1 MQYGRTQEKMLF
13 DTYDKRHKKGR
24 KLSTSSRKLLSS
36 SSMIM
41 ITAMILM
48 SAFVMDI
55 VDYEFAVL
63 LIATPVSVAIT
74 WIVVY
79 LKNC

>member
-1 MQYGRTQEKMLF
+1 MLF
-13 DTYDKRHKKGR
+13 DTYEKRHKRKGI
-24 KLSTSSRKLLSS
+24 KLSTSSRKLLSC

-74 WIVVY
+74 WIIVY